1 MDIIQWLLISA
12 NALNQTVTQ
21 IDLLT
26 LATSQSS
33 TKLIPIL
40 EQTQLSLNLTASQ
53 TKTNLIMLTYA
64 LVALITKRPQLLAAF
79 FITVLLFEWS
89 LFDNYS
95 EAQLYLLE
103 FIVYS
108 YVITCN
114 VFSNKTK
121 LACGIMCLLCLVFAY
136 DAAFYGVNGFYGALE
151 TVIYNSI
158 EHLVICCHILIIC
171 TTVNLKR
178 ITNAIK
184 SLCYS
189 IGCISRYSVNFTIL

>member
-1 MDIIQWLLISA
+1 MDIIQWLLTNV
-12 NALNQTVTQ
+12 NALNQTATQ
-21 IDLLT
+21 ADQLM
-26 LATSQSS
+26 LAISQSS
-33 TKLIPIL
+33 TKLIPRL
-40 EQTQLSLNLTASQ
+40 EQTHLSLNLTQSQ
-53 TKTNLIMLTYA
+53 VKTNLIMLAYA
-64 LVALITKRPQLLAAF
+64 LVALLTRRPQLLAAF
-79 FITVLLFEWS
+79 FMTVLLFEWS

-95 EAQLYLLE
+95 ESQLYLLE

-114 VFSNKTK
+114 VFSIKTR
-121 LACGIMCLLCLVFAY
+121 LACGIMCLLCSVFAY

-178 ITNAIK
+178 IINAIK